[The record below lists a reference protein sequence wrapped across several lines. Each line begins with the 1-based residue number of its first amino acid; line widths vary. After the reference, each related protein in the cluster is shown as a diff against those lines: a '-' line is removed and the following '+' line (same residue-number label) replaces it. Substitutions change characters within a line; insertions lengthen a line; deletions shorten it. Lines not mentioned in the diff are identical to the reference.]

1 MTRHRPCGFNSSMI
15 FASAYQLANDVGH
28 FCVVDFRIC
37 VVVQH
42 IECKA
47 SVAAERQTVIGS
59 SETMVFLGRSS
70 MTKVV
75 LVRPMKRKSSP
86 LSLRNLG

>member
-1 MTRHRPCGFNSSMI
+1 MI

-28 FCVVDFRIC
+28 FCVVDFRVC

-47 SVAAERQTVIGS
+47 LGAAERQTVIGS
-59 SETMVFLGRSS
+59 SVTMVILGRSS
-70 MTKVV
+70 MSKVV
-75 LVRPMKRKSSP
+75 LVMLMNRKSSP
-86 LSLRNLG
+86 LSLRNSG